1 MKKLLLLSVFLLIG
15 FYSYSQI
22 VNIPD
27 ANFKN
32 ALVNEI
38 VADFDGDGVFDG
50 DVDTNND
57 GEIQVVEAEDVLGL
71 NVPNY
76 DIESLVGIES
86 FINLSFL
93 RCVNN
98 LLNELDVS
106 TLIHLEKLFC
116 YFNNINDINVNGLT
130 QLTFLWVAWNQLESI
145 DISSLQNL
153 EKINCGYNQLNALD
167 VSGLYNLES
176 ILAGNNNISSI
187 DLSDNALLRSVELSD
202 NLLTSINVNFLQ
214 NLEGLGV
221 VNNFLTEIDVSNM
234 SSLSGIYVGSNDIT
248 ELDCSTTGAFYIH
261 CENNPNLTSINV
273 QNGVIS
279 YSDPDLLNWGFYFY
293 DLPSLEFICMDPGE
307 WQALSVSGYD
317 PANVVVAT
325 GPDCTL
331 TIDDFADSNF
341 VIYPNPVQD
350 VLRIDNTSHVEIT
363 SIKIYDVL
371 GRLVLVEKGNVN
383 RIYLSHLNTGVLFLE
398 IETVQGIIT
407 KKIIKE

>member
-1 MKKLLLLSVFLLIG
+1 MKNLICIIFLFLGSITLA
-15 FYSYSQI
+15 QI

-27 ANFKN
+27 ANFKD

-38 VADFDGDGVFDG
+38 VADFDGDGVFEG

-57 GEIQVVEAEDVLGL
+57 GEIQESEAEAVLGL
-71 NVPNY
+71 SIWANV
-76 DIESLVGIES
+76 IESLEGIEY
-86 FINLSFL
+86 FINLTFL
-93 RCVNN
+93 RCVSN
-98 LLNELDVS
+98 LLTELDVS
-106 TLIHLEKLFC
+106 ALVNLEVLKC
-116 YFNNINDINVNGLT
+116 YNNNIETINVNGLT
-130 QLTFLWVAWNQLESI
+130 QLNFLWIASNQLESI

-153 EKINCGYNQLNALD
+153 DKINCGNNQLNALD
-167 VSGLYNLES
+167 VSGLFNLES
-176 ILAGNNNISSI
+176 ILAWNNNISSI